1 MKRALVLV
9 LLVAACSGT
18 AKDPEARPSATPSA
32 TAEPTATAAPTT
44 APTAGATGTAAPAVT
59 GPLGTAVPRGFAPAS
74 ATFVSNQT
82 GWVLGSAPCPDR
94 KGSCDAIVR
103 TRDGGRSWRAI
114 PAPATSPDELAALR
128 FANTRDG
135 FITGTQLWATHDG
148 GATWKVV
155 SGHQGVSALEAAA
168 GRVWLSGPHGLESA
182 PARGGAFIRQGP
194 AVATLTLHGS
204 TVFATTRGRTPRLLV
219 GTFGRPFASR
229 ATPCQADDEA
239 VVGARSSKD
248 LLLVCAGSPGAGQQ
262 PKTAWTSGDGGWTWK
277 QVGDPSPAT
286 GTQVFLTAASA
297 FVIDHEQVG
306 VSRDG
311 GRTWQTALRG
321 DDGINEGGFT
331 SAVLGFA
338 IGFFDGRAAVKL
350 SHDDG
355 RSWTMA
361 AFS

>member
-18 AKDPEARPSATPSA
+18 SEQPEVRPSATPSA
-32 TAEPTATAAPTT
+32 TAEPTATPTPTT
-44 APTAGATGTAAPAVT
+44 TPAAAATASAPPTVIGPA
-59 GPLGTAVPRGFAPAS
+59 GTAVPRRFTPTS

-82 GWVLGSAPCPDR
+82 GWVLGSAPCPGG

-103 TRDGGRSWRAI
+103 TRDGGRTWRAI
-114 PAPATSPDELAALR
+114 PAPATSPDELATLR

-148 GATWKVV
+148 GATWTVV
-155 SGHQGVSALEAAA
+155 SGRPGVSALEAAA
-168 GRVWLSGPHGLESA
+168 GRVWLTGPRGLESA
-182 PARGGAFIRQGP
+182 PARGGAFIRHGP

-204 TVFATTRGRTPRLLV
+204 TVFATTRDRTPRLLV
-219 GTFGRPFASR
+219 GTFGRPFANR

-239 VVGARSSKD
+239 VVGARTSKD
-248 LLLVCAGSPGAGQQ
+248 LLLVCAGSAGAGQQ
-262 PKTAWTSGDGGWTWK
+262 PKTAWISSNGGWTWNR
-277 QVGDPSPAT
+277 VADPDPST

-297 FVIDHEQVG
+297 FVIDHQQVG
-306 VSRDG
+306 VSRDR

-321 DDGINEGGFT
+321 DDGINEGGFS
-331 SAVLGFA
+331 SAALGFA
-338 IGFFDGRAAVKL
+338 IGFFDGRVAMKL

-355 RSWTMA
+355 RSWTIA
-361 AFS
+361 AF